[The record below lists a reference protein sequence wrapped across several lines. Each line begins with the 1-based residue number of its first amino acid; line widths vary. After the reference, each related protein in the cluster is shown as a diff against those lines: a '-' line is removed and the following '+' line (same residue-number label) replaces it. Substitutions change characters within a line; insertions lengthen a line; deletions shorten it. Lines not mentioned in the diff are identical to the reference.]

1 MVLTRP
7 GALRIEDYERDGL
20 HMWVLAG
27 RLNRATAPAFNA
39 TMALLCAQGVSGIS
53 LDLGR
58 LRSVDSAGLR
68 AISVARELCK
78 SHGFELSLTPLS
90 RLNAPQRRLIANRW
104 KTGDQHRASRRIAGR

>member
-1 MVLTRP
+1 MTLTEQ
-7 GALRIEDYERDGL
+7 GALRIEDYERDGVHTWL
-20 HMWVLAG
+20 LAG

-39 TMALLCAQGVSGIS
+39 TMALLCAQGVSGIA

-68 AISVARELCK
+68 AISFARELCG

-90 RLNAPQRRLIANRW
+90 RVNGPQRRLIANR
-104 KTGDQHRASRRIAGR
+104 GAADARRRPPRGVVGH